1 MQEEREP
8 VGEHFLGHGL
18 GPAKREMLL
27 NVRKSFLFCFIFVSV
42 V

>member
-8 VGEHFLGHGL
+8 VGEHFLGHRF

-27 NVRKSFLFCFIFVSV
+27 NVRKPFLFCLIFVFV